1 MQIKKI
7 NGMSKKQF
15 TQVNTFYKDGFKYTL
30 KVAENSDTIVI
41 YKENN
46 GYFERQEFQII

>member
-1 MQIKKI
+1 MVVKKI
-7 NGMSKKQF
+7 NGMSKEQF
-15 TQVNTFYKDGFKYTL
+15 LQVNVFYKDGFKYTL

-46 GYFERQEFQII
+46 GYFERQEFKII